1 MKPLFTG
8 KSDPD
13 QLSLI
18 YKLLGT
24 PSEKIWTGY
33 SKLPVVQKVALPD
46 VPAINLRTKFPHQ
59 MVSDLGL
66 ALFRKFL
73 TYDPKKRISCEEALK
88 DDYFKESPLP
98 IDPSMFPTWP
108 AKSEMSAKGSNAR
121 KAGGS
126 PKPPSGYDY
135 F

>member
-1 MKPLFTG
+1 
-8 KSDPD
+8 
-13 QLSLI
+13 
-18 YKLLGT
+18 
-24 PSEKIWTGY
+24 
-33 SKLPVVQKVALPD
+33 
-46 VPAINLRTKFPHQ
+46 

-108 AKSEMSAKGSNAR
+108 AKSEMSAKGSHA
-121 KAGGS
+121 KKGGGS
-126 PKPPSGYDY
+126 PKPPSGDHL